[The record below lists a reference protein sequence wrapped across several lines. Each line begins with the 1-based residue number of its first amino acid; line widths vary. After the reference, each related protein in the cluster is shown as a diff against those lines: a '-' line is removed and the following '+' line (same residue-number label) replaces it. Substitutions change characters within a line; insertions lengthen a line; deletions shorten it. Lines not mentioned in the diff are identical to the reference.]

1 MGVGMILTAFL
12 KTLGQI
18 GDRAFRR
25 VLLLGIGL
33 SVLLLAAIYAVIFF
47 LIGWLVPDSLTLPWI
62 GEITWVDNILSGA
75 SFLLM
80 IVMSVFLMVPVASAF
95 TGIFLDDVAEAVEMR
110 HYPDLPPATP
120 IPVLDQIRDSL
131 GFLGV
136 LLGVNLVALV
146 LYFFVGPFAP
156 FLFWA
161 VNGFLLGREYFQMA
175 ATRRLGRQGAR
186 DLRRRHGATI
196 FLAGLLMAVP
206 LSLPLVNLVIPILG
220 AAVFTHLV
228 NRLIDARRAPA

>member
-1 MGVGMILTAFL
+1 MILTAFL

-47 LIGWLVPDSLTLPWI
+47 LIGWLVPDTLTLPWI
-62 GEITWVDNILSGA
+62 GEIHWVDNILSGA

-95 TGIFLDDVAEAVEMR
+95 TGIFLDDVAEAVEAR

-120 IPVLDQIRDSL
+120 IPLLDQIRDSI

-136 LLGVNLVALV
+136 VLGVNLVALV
-146 LYFFVGPFAP
+146 LYFFVGPVAP

-175 ATRRLGRQGAR
+175 AMRRLGRQGAR

-228 NRLIDARRAPA
+228 NRLIEARRAPA

>member
-1 MGVGMILTAFL
+1 MGGRMILSAFL

-47 LIGWLVPDSLTLPWI
+47 LIGWLVPDTLTLPWI
-62 GEITWVDNILSGA
+62 GEIHWVDNILSGA

-95 TGIFLDDVAEAVEMR
+95 TGIFLDDVAEAVEAR

-120 IPVLDQIRDSL
+120 IPLLDQIRDSI

-136 LLGVNLVALV
+136 VLGVNLVALV
-146 LYFFVGPFAP
+146 LYFFVGPVAP
-156 FLFWA
+156 LLFWA

-175 ATRRLGRQGAR
+175 AMRRLGRQGAR

-228 NRLIDARRAPA
+228 NRLIEARRAPA

>member
-1 MGVGMILTAFL
+1 MILTAFL

-47 LIGWLVPDSLTLPWI
+47 LIGWLVPDTLSLPWI
-62 GEITWVDNILSGA
+62 GEIHWVDNILSGA

-95 TGIFLDDVAEAVEMR
+95 TGIFLDDVAEAVEAR

-120 IPVLDQIRDSL
+120 IPLLDQIRDSI

-136 LLGVNLVALV
+136 VLGVNLVALV
-146 LYFFVGPFAP
+146 LYFFVGPVAP

-175 ATRRLGRQGAR
+175 AMRRLGRQGAR

-228 NRLIDARRAPA
+228 NRLIEARRAPA

>member
-1 MGVGMILTAFL
+1 MILSAFL

-47 LIGWLVPDSLTLPWI
+47 LIGWLVPDTLTLPWI
-62 GEITWVDNILSGA
+62 GEIHWVDNILSGA

-95 TGIFLDDVAEAVEMR
+95 TGIFLDDVAEAVEAR

-120 IPVLDQIRDSL
+120 IPLLDQIRDSI

-136 LLGVNLVALV
+136 VLGVNLVALV
-146 LYFFVGPFAP
+146 LYFFVGPVAP

-175 ATRRLGRQGAR
+175 AMRRLGRQGAR

-228 NRLIDARRAPA
+228 NRLIEARRAPA

>member
-1 MGVGMILTAFL
+1 MILSAFL

-47 LIGWLVPDSLTLPWI
+47 LIGWLVPDTLTLPWI
-62 GEITWVDNILSGA
+62 GEIHWVDNILSGA

-95 TGIFLDDVAEAVEMR
+95 TGIFLDDVAEAVEAR

-120 IPVLDQIRDSL
+120 IPLIDQIRDSI

-136 LLGVNLVALV
+136 VLGVNLVTLV
-146 LYFFVGPFAP
+146 LYFFVGPVAP

-175 ATRRLGRQGAR
+175 AMRRLGRQGAR

-228 NRLIDARRAPA
+228 NRLIEARRAPA

>member
-1 MGVGMILTAFL
+1 MILTAFL

-47 LIGWLVPDSLTLPWI
+47 LIGWLVPDTLTLPWI
-62 GEITWVDNILSGA
+62 GEIHWVDNILSGA

-95 TGIFLDDVAEAVEMR
+95 TGIFLDDVAEAVEAR

-120 IPVLDQIRDSL
+120 IPLLDQIRDSL

-136 LLGVNLVALV
+136 VLGVNLVALV
-146 LYFFVGPFAP
+146 LYFFVGPVAP

-175 ATRRLGRQGAR
+175 AMRRLGRQGAR

-228 NRLIDARRAPA
+228 NRLIEARRAPA

>member
-1 MGVGMILTAFL
+1 MGGRMILTAFL

-47 LIGWLVPDSLTLPWI
+47 LIGWLVPDTLTLPWI
-62 GEITWVDNILSGA
+62 GEIHWVDNILSGA

-95 TGIFLDDVAEAVEMR
+95 TGIFLDDVAEAVEAR

-120 IPVLDQIRDSL
+120 IPLLDQIRDSI

-136 LLGVNLVALV
+136 VLGVNLVALV
-146 LYFFVGPFAP
+146 LYFFVGPVAP

-175 ATRRLGRQGAR
+175 AMRRLGRQGAR

-228 NRLIDARRAPA
+228 NRLIEARRAPA

>member
-1 MGVGMILTAFL
+1 MLTAFL

-47 LIGWLVPDSLTLPWI
+47 LIGWLVPDTLSLPWI
-62 GEITWVDNILSGA
+62 GEIHWVDNILSGA

-95 TGIFLDDVAEAVEMR
+95 TGIFLDDVAEAVEAR

-120 IPVLDQIRDSL
+120 IPLLDQIRDSI

-136 LLGVNLVALV
+136 VLGVNLVALV
-146 LYFFVGPFAP
+146 LYFFVGPVAP

-175 ATRRLGRQGAR
+175 AMRRLGRQGAR

-228 NRLIDARRAPA
+228 NRLIEARRAPA

>member
-1 MGVGMILTAFL
+1 MILTAFL

-25 VLLLGIGL
+25 VLFLGVGL
-33 SVLLLAAIYAVIFF
+33 SVLLLAAIYAVIFV
-47 LIGWLVPDSLTLPWI
+47 LIGWLVPDSFTLPWI
-62 GEITWVDNILSGA
+62 GEIHWVDEILSGA

-95 TGIFLDDVAEAVEMR
+95 TGIFLDDVAEAVEAR
-110 HYPDLPPATP
+110 HYPTLPPVAP
-120 IPVLDQIRDSL
+120 IPVFDQIRDSL

-136 LLGVNLVALV
+136 VLAVNLVALV

-175 ATRRLGRQGAR
+175 AMRRLGRQGAR
-186 DLRRRHGATI
+186 NLRRRHGATI
-196 FLAGLLMAVP
+196 FVAGLLMAVP

-228 NRLIDARRAPA
+228 NRLIVARPATA

>member
-1 MGVGMILTAFL
+1 MLSAFL

-47 LIGWLVPDSLTLPWI
+47 LIGWLVPDTLTLPWI
-62 GEITWVDNILSGA
+62 GEIHWVDNILSGA

-95 TGIFLDDVAEAVEMR
+95 TGIFLDDVAEAVEAR

-120 IPVLDQIRDSL
+120 IPLLDQIRDSI

-136 LLGVNLVALV
+136 VLGVNLVALV
-146 LYFFVGPFAP
+146 LYFFVGPVAP

-175 ATRRLGRQGAR
+175 AMRRLGRQGAR

-228 NRLIDARRAPA
+228 NRLIEARRAPA

>member
-1 MGVGMILTAFL
+1 MILTAFL

>member
-1 MGVGMILTAFL
+1 MLSAFL

-47 LIGWLVPDSLTLPWI
+47 LIGWLVPDTLTLPWI
-62 GEITWVDNILSGA
+62 GEIHWVDNILSGA

-95 TGIFLDDVAEAVEMR
+95 TGIFLDDVAEAVEAR

-120 IPVLDQIRDSL
+120 IPLIDQIRDSI

-136 LLGVNLVALV
+136 VLGVNLVTLV
-146 LYFFVGPFAP
+146 LYFFVGPVAP

-175 ATRRLGRQGAR
+175 AMRRLGRQGAR

-228 NRLIDARRAPA
+228 NRLIEARRAPA

>member
-1 MGVGMILTAFL
+1 MILTAFL

-47 LIGWLVPDSLTLPWI
+47 LIGWLVPDTLTLPWI
-62 GEITWVDNILSGA
+62 GEIHWVDNILSGA

-95 TGIFLDDVAEAVEMR
+95 TGIFLDDVAEAVEAR
-110 HYPDLPPATP
+110 HYPDLPPTTP
-120 IPVLDQIRDSL
+120 IPLLDQIRDSI

-136 LLGVNLVALV
+136 VLGVNLVALV
-146 LYFFVGPFAP
+146 LYFFVGPVAP

-161 VNGFLLGREYFQMA
+161 VNGFLLG
-175 ATRRLGRQGAR
+175 
-186 DLRRRHGATI
+186 
-196 FLAGLLMAVP
+196 
-206 LSLPLVNLVIPILG
+206 
-220 AAVFTHLV
+220 
-228 NRLIDARRAPA
+228 

>member
-1 MGVGMILTAFL
+1 MLTAFL

-47 LIGWLVPDSLTLPWI
+47 LIGWLVPDTLTLPWI
-62 GEITWVDNILSGA
+62 GEIHWVDNILSGA

-95 TGIFLDDVAEAVEMR
+95 TGIFLDDVAEAVEAR

-120 IPVLDQIRDSL
+120 IPLLDQIRDSI

-136 LLGVNLVALV
+136 VLGVNLVALV
-146 LYFFVGPFAP
+146 LYFFVGPVAP

-175 ATRRLGRQGAR
+175 AMRRLGRQGAR

-228 NRLIDARRAPA
+228 NRLIEARRAPA